1 MTTNQSTTVAGRA
14 VYLELSKPGMTTQ
27 VLLMP
32 EGLSS
37 KHVTIPMSV
46 YRRRISTMQPRK
58 TWRYA
63 AGAKS
68 SSSVM
73 ASSPVAS
80 VDPISFAIIDFAL
93 NYLQGLARAG
103 WTVLNAPII
112 VEVTP
117 EDLTEASM
125 GKTPYKVLG
134 RVWKVRK
141 KMGFP
146 KEFIQPVA

>member
-1 MTTNQSTTVAGRA
+1 
-14 VYLELSKPGMTTQ
+14 
-27 VLLMP
+27 
-32 EGLSS
+32 
-37 KHVTIPMSV
+37 
-46 YRRRISTMQPRK
+46 
-58 TWRYA
+58 
-63 AGAKS
+63 
-68 SSSVM
+68 M